1 MNSTYRKI
9 SQIAHQK
16 IYEFIKLSQLDISNY
31 HFQYYFDYITNKNNI
46 IVFPH
51 HFDNDL
57 ILGITMV
64 DNCGIS
70 LSYEKNSIG
79 TRQNFTKCHEL
90 GHIILKHQGKVFTE
104 QVNNKSGSE
113 LEADYFSSIILAPDI
128 VLIHK
133 ILYQN
138 KRYSEISK
146 ELSISNLALEVRL
159 THLLQTYTTIPYPK
173 IKGMIS
179 SFRANT
185 NYKQRFIDCL
195 VDFQQIIVSHYNTV
209 TPKPLHLFDYLLEHQ
224 NLITQCN
231 CPQLIEKEFQEQL
244 LNQYNNIKIWSYYNK
259 GKTLWYAW
267 NTDKLTDIEAKQ
279 KAKLIY
285 TRKFL

>member
-159 THLLQTYTTIPYPK
+159 THLLQTYPTIPYPT

-285 TRKFL
+285 TLKFL

>member
-31 HFQYYFDYITNKNNI
+31 HFQHYFDYIINKNNI

-64 DNCGIS
+64 DNFGIS
-70 LSYEKNSIG
+70 LSYEKNSIE

-128 VLIHK
+128 ALIHK

-138 KRYSEISK
+138 KKYSEISK

-195 VDFQQIIVSHYNTV
+195 VNFQQIIVSHYNAV

-224 NLITQCN
+224 NLITQYN

-279 KAKLIY
+279 KAKLIH
-285 TRKFL
+285 TLKLL